1 MITCPSCSFAQN
13 PSTALVCTKCG
24 QPLTD
29 ARASLLRRPTGLLSP
44 ELLTREQRTRTQ
56 HVGKMKRYDVAI
68 YVTDM
73 EEPLIVPLMHDLLL
87 GRYGGTEQQP
97 PIDLAAFEG
106 LEHGVSRK
114 HAMLRRF
121 GPDVAI
127 MDLGSTNGTWLN
139 GVKVQPH
146 QPVILRSGDRLLL
159 ARLPLQIYT
168 ADPRF
173 LS

>member
-1 MITCPSCSFAQN
+1 MITCPACTFAQN
-13 PSTALVCTKCG
+13 PASALVCAKCG

-29 ARASLLRRPTGLLSP
+29 ARASLLRKPTGLLSP
-44 ELLTREQRTRTQ
+44 EILALEHRTRTQ
-56 HVGKMKRYDVAI
+56 HVGKMKRYDVAV
-68 YVTDM
+68 YVADL
-73 EEPLIVPLMHDLLL
+73 EEPLIVSLVREVLL
-87 GRYGGTEQQP
+87 GRYGGSEQQP

-106 LEHGVSRK
+106 LEHGVSRR

-127 MDLGSTNGTWLN
+127 VDLGSTNGTWLN

-146 QPVILRSGDRLLL
+146 QPVTLRSGDRLLL

-168 ADPRF
+168 ADPRL

>member
-1 MITCPSCSFAQN
+1 MITCPACKYAQN
-13 PSTALVCTKCG
+13 PSNALVCAKCG

-29 ARASLLRRPTGLLSP
+29 SRASLLRKPTGLLFP
-44 ELLTREQRTRTQ
+44 ELLTLENRTRAQ
-56 HVGKMKRYDVAI
+56 HVGKMKRFDVAI
-68 YVTDM
+68 YVSDL
-73 EEPLIVPLMHDLLL
+73 EEPLIVSLMRDLLL
-87 GRYGGTEQQP
+87 GRYGGSEQQP

-127 MDLGSTNGTWLN
+127 VDLGSTNGTWLN

-146 QPVILRSGDRLLL
+146 QPVIMRSGDRLLL
-159 ARLPLQIYT
+159 ARLPLQVYT
-168 ADPRF
+168 ADPR
-173 LS
+173 LVS